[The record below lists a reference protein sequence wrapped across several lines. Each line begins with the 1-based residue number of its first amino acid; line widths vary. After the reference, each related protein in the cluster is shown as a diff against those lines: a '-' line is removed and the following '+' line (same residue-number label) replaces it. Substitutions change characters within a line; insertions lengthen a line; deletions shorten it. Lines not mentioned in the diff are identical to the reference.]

1 MTCLLQSL
9 MRWVVC
15 CPDSLSTTSRHNWDC
30 FFLSASK
37 QHFAFGGVG
46 KWLCSQPGVNP
57 TQHRSLEKPI
67 LCRLHDQLFWE
78 HWIYIKGLVALRCI
92 HLGSLLPFSYPRQ
105 LARFLRA
112 LSEPFIKKMK
122 QVRPWL
128 ALLRNLF
135 ECLASLLPFVT
146 RAVVVV
152 SAVTSIH

>member
-1 MTCLLQSL
+1 MFFNGLFFIWTNIWLIAKPIWKLPFSWKPIACLCFPPFNYFITCLLQSL

-37 QHFAFGGVG
+37 QHFAFAGVG
-46 KWLCSQPGVNP
+46 KWLCSQPGINP

-92 HLGSLLPFSYPRQ
+92 FIWVLCCLFLILGSWPDFSGLYQNP
-105 LARFLRA
+105 
-112 LSEPFIKKMK
+112 S
-122 QVRPWL
+122 
-128 ALLRNLF
+128 
-135 ECLASLLPFVT
+135 
-146 RAVVVV
+146 
-152 SAVTSIH
+152 